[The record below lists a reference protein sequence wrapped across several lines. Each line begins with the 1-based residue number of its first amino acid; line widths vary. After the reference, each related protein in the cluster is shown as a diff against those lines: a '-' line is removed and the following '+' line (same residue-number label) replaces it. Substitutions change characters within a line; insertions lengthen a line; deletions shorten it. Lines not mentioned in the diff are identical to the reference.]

1 MWHLAIFS
9 RLLGKIRKVATRLVR
24 SSNNSLKY
32 LNKSLGDEHFQ
43 NARVYF
49 ILVFD
54 AVKLARQHWFA
65 TLYSRFRPARL
76 ALDSNSALLNTARKL
91 VAVCLWPWCPNCA
104 SSTALLAADL
114 PYVESPSAYDATA
127 LTFVLT
133 TPIKSCSNS

>member
-1 MWHLAIFS
+1 MSHLAIFS

-32 LNKSLGDEHFQ
+32 LNKLLGNGHLQ

-65 TLYSRFRPARL
+65 ALYSLQVFPVSPDFGQL
-76 ALDSNSALLNTARKL
+76 A
-91 VAVCLWPWCPNCA
+91 
-104 SSTALLAADL
+104 
-114 PYVESPSAYDATA
+114 
-127 LTFVLT
+127 
-133 TPIKSCSNS
+133 